1 MWLVQRHFTPESD
14 RNFTLKYS
22 LSLLFM
28 KNAIYLLQNYY
39 SSCYWA
45 QNASL
50 TLHANRCDHYFA
62 IKFILEWAFR
72 NFYQ

>member
-1 MWLVQRHFTPESD
+1 MWLLQRCFTPESD
-14 RNFTLKYS
+14 WNFTLQNS

-28 KNAIYLLQNYY
+28 KNAIYLLQNYC

-50 TLHANRCDHYFA
+50 ILHASRCDH
-62 IKFILEWAFR
+62 
-72 NFYQ
+72 